1 MVLQTGFEGV
11 CEVGKARQ
19 FTAANGDF
27 GNQPAKAPAPVDRR
41 GRGRREGDVRKRGGA
56 QGLSAS
62 SRPADARRR
71 RNRGSPGRRGIV
83 DDLAG
88 GVVTRGGG
96 VVTRGV
102 GHHDALAP
110 AVMRRWTS
118 TALVSPQSRL
128 RAVGHFDSTLFVDA
142 RVGRIPAKATMS
154 FPSPPRR
161 IGGSRGP
168 TAQHAKTRYVH
179 GIGEALTIKSASTL
193 ITRCARICA

>member
-1 MVLQTGFEGV
+1 MSRMFAP
-11 CEVGKARQ
+11 KASGMKGSGW
-19 FTAANGDF
+19 ACG
-27 GNQPAKAPAPVDRR
+27 APNRVRGCLR
-41 GRGRREGDVRKRGGA
+41 GRQGSAIHRRKRRFR
-56 QGLSAS
+56 QSARKS
-62 SRPADARRR
+62 AGPGRSARPSRPADARRR